1 MMKQELRGSAV
12 AILALSLLT
21 APFQT
26 PSALADPDVHP
37 WEEDIEVT
45 VTTTHPG
52 TSTGSP
58 YRTPG
63 GRPWEYVWLLEC
75 PANVPGRPMTD
86 CDQAQTCPDKNDF
99 SWVLWGRPAGGQLP
113 RGGWQLLSIE
123 CSGSRPPA
131 APKPKLTPDRV
142 LEAVRRIGLPSL
154 QIRVQP
160 DNATLVNFDT
170 IFYAEPETFERTVT
184 LLGFSVDVR
193 AEGSTYRWLFGDGEA
208 MTTQAPGAPYPAKD
222 ITHKYG
228 DAHVTVHPR
237 VDVTYEVQYRV
248 DGGAWQTL
256 DETLTAE
263 GPPTALRIKEATP
276 VLSGGD

>member
-1 MMKQELRGSAV
+1 MVDCEAAKACPKPQD
-12 AILALSLLT
+12 SL
-21 APFQT
+21 
-26 PSALADPDVHP
+26 
-37 WEEDIEVT
+37 
-45 VTTTHPG
+45 
-52 TSTGSP
+52 
-58 YRTPG
+58 
-63 GRPWEYVWLLEC
+63 
-75 PANVPGRPMTD
+75 
-86 CDQAQTCPDKNDF
+86 
-99 SWVLWGRPAGGQLP
+99 WVLWGRPLSSG
-113 RGGWQLLSIE
+113 RSGWRWLTSE

-237 VDVTYEVQYRV
+237 VDVTYEVRYRV

-256 DETLTAE
+256 DQTLTAQ
-263 GPPTALRIKEATP
+263 GPATALRIKEATP